1 MDFYSLGRVF
11 SGQGE
16 QVITVCD
23 NQLQEQVLTYLQKR
37 FGIEPSVFDGF
48 AFFEGTNGRVYLGP
62 RAVSDL
68 SLAKSIGILIARVQK
83 GIKPTSH
90 LFQVFG
96 RSVSRN
102 TVSLIR
108 QQAVAYMKGNPVMLL
123 TEQFDQAQPGW
134 VMLSFRGEPLGC
146 GLLKDKSVQ
155 SVLPKGYRL
164 SVKHL

>member
-1 MDFYSLGRVF
+1 M
-11 SGQGE
+11 
-16 QVITVCD
+16 ITVCD
-23 NQLQEQVLTYLQKR
+23 TQLQEQVLTYLQKR

-48 AFFEGTNGRVYLGP
+48 VFYEGTNGRVYLGP
-62 RAVSDL
+62 PAVSDL

-102 TVSLIR
+102 FIVLTR
-108 QQAVAYMKGNPVMLL
+108 QQAVAYMKGNQVMLL
-123 TEQFDQAQPGW
+123 SEQFDQAQPGW

-155 SVLPKGYRL
+155 SVLPKGDRL
-164 SVKHL
+164 AVKHL